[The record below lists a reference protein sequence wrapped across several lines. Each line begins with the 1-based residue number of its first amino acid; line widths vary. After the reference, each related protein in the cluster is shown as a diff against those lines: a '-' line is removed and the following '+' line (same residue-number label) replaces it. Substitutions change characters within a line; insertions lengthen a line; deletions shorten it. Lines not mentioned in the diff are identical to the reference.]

1 MFLASCATVQID
13 GKPVPSHTYTQ
24 KNPRTNI
31 KVNYVFVRFIEKTE
45 GKEKFEWP
53 DYLQMNEDVDIPED
67 TKSLYLSVEVINTLK
82 VKYSLKQ
89 HYKLWDGKLYP
100 YNVVN
105 TISESKYSNRTHHIR
120 LPFKK
125 GVKIEYDLYLFDKN
139 NDLIMKIGQI
149 RYKIR

>member
-1 MFLASCATVQID
+1 MFLASCATIQMD
-13 GKPVPSHTYTQ
+13 GKPIPSHTYVQ

-31 KVNYVFVRFIEKTE
+31 KVNFLFVRYFEKTE

-67 TKSLYLSVEVINTLK
+67 TKSLYLIVEVINTLK

-89 HYKLWDGKLYP
+89 HYKMWDGKLYP

-105 TISESKYSNRTHHIR
+105 TISESKYSNRSHHIR
-120 LPFKK
+120 LPYKK
-125 GVKIEYDLYLFDKN
+125 GVKIEYDLFLFDKN